1 MAADLPAFWAEFARL
16 SPRLRAPDP
25 APDAIAAVGALVDR
39 LGDLDW
45 ELGPDDDGDLYFA
58 ISPRGRREL
67 AAAARAVIAAAPSLP
82 GWRWRATLPVKA
94 WDGTLD
100 WDVGPGPTH
109 LDTRRWTATL
119 EPDTDGDLVI
129 VTVAGAELAALT
141 PPLAAAAARTAVLSW
156 IGEET
161 FLARVAHVRVAAG
174 GARDDGVTLPDLRAR
189 LAAPADT
196 GEDRFVACLL
206 GLALGDALGAR
217 HEGGLVARGLWALLG
232 IGRPGV
238 LRWTDD
244 TAMALG
250 LARSLAT
257 RRGLDADHLAATWA
271 RDARWSRG
279 YGPGALAVLRR
290 VRRGEPW
297 ATASRAVFPDGSY
310 GNGAAMRAAPLGL
323 WFRDDAAALDAGA
336 ALAASITHAHPLGV
350 EGGVLMA
357 RATAAALA
365 GPLDL
370 ARLRDGCREP
380 AFRDRLAVAADLTL
394 DVAEVRRRL
403 GSGIA
408 ATDSVPTALH
418 LARRFDAFEPM
429 LEFAVALRGDV
440 DTIAAMAG
448 ALIGARHGTAVL
460 PKAALRRLEARADLE
475 AAARALFAA
484 RPTPTPAHPDP
495 A

>member
-1 MAADLPAFWAEFARL
+1 MAANLSAFWAEFARIA
-16 SPRLRAPDP
+16 PRLRVTHVP
-25 APDAIAAVGALVDR
+25 PDAIAEISALVDR

-45 ELGPDDDGDLYFA
+45 EIGPDEGDDHYFA
-58 ISPRGRREL
+58 ISPRGRRDV
-67 AAAARAVIAAAPSLP
+67 APAARAVIAAAPPLP

-94 WDGTLD
+94 WDGTLN
-100 WDVGPGPTH
+100 WNVGPGSTE
-109 LDTRRWTATL
+109 LDTRRWTATV
-119 EPDTDGDLVI
+119 EPGADGDLVV
-129 VTVAGAELAALT
+129 VTVAGAELASLSPRMAV
-141 PPLAAAAARTAVLSW
+141 AAARTAVLSW
-156 IGEET
+156 ISEDV
-161 FLARVAHVRVAAG
+161 FLARVELVRVAVG
-174 GARDDGVTLPDLRAR
+174 GGRDGGVALPDLRTR
-189 LAAPADT
+189 LAAPTNAS
-196 GEDRFVACLL
+196 EDRFVGCLL

-217 HEGGLVARGLWALLG
+217 HEGGLLARGLWALLG
-232 IGRPGV
+232 IGKPGV

-271 RDARWSRG
+271 HDARWTRG

-323 WFRDDAAALDAGA
+323 WFHDDAAALDAA
-336 ALAASITHAHPLGV
+336 ATLAASITHAHPLGI

-357 RATAAALA
+357 RATAALV

-370 ARLRDGCREP
+370 ARLRASCREP
-380 AFRDRLAVAADLTL
+380 AFRERLAVADDLTL

-403 GSGIA
+403 GSGVA
-408 ATDSVPTALH
+408 ALDSVPTALH

-429 LEFAVALRGDV
+429 IAFAVALGGDV

-448 ALIGARHGTAVL
+448 ALIGARHGIAVL
-460 PKAALRRLEARADLE
+460 PTAALGRLEARAELE

-484 RPTPTPAHPDP
+484 RATPAP
-495 A
+495 ARPGPA

>member
-1 MAADLPAFWAEFARL
+1 MAADVPAFWAEFTRL
-16 SPRLRAPDP
+16 APRLRPPGP
-25 APDAIAAVGALVDR
+25 APDAIAEISELVDR

-45 ELGPDDDGDLYFA
+45 EIGPDDGDDLYFA
-58 ISPRGRREL
+58 ISPRGRRDV
-67 AAAARAVIAAAPSLP
+67 APAARAVIAAAPPLP

-100 WDVGPGPTH
+100 WDVGPGPTR
-109 LDTRRWTATL
+109 LDTRRWTATV
-119 EPDTDGDLVI
+119 EPGADGDLVV
-129 VTVAGAELAALT
+129 VTVAGAELASLS
-141 PPLAAAAARTAVLSW
+141 PRMAAAAARTAVLSW
-156 IGEET
+156 ISEDV
-161 FLARVAHVRVAAG
+161 FLARVEHVRVATG
-174 GARDDGVTLPDLRAR
+174 GARGDGVALPDLRTR
-189 LAAPADT
+189 LSAPTNAS
-196 GEDRFVACLL
+196 EDRFVGCLL

-232 IGRPGV
+232 IGKPGV
-238 LRWTDD
+238 LRFTDD

-250 LARSLAT
+250 LARSLSA

-271 RDARWSRG
+271 RDARWTRG

-323 WFRDDAAALDAGA
+323 WFHDDAAALDAGA
-336 ALAASITHAHPLGV
+336 TLAASITHAHPLGI

-357 RATAAALA
+357 RATAASLA

-370 ARLRDGCREP
+370 ARLRASCREP
-380 AFRDRLAVAADLTL
+380 TFCEKLAVADDLTL

-403 GSGIA
+403 GCGVA
-408 ATDSVPTALH
+408 ALESVPTALH

-429 LEFAVALRGDV
+429 LAFAITLGGDV

-460 PKAALRRLEARADLE
+460 PTAALRRLEARAELE

-484 RPTPTPAHPDP
+484 RPTSDVERSGPR
-495 A
+495 